1 MLLPIILAVVFIL
14 FITISSTRLEDI
26 NGHALEAFSQHQQ
39 TANNT
44 VTTSSLL
51 LDDSYPVRITN
62 GAIGQ
67 NNKTKMSSFSQIT
80 NNFRF
85 PRNPDNGSNH
95 SDIVFY
101 DSIKN
106 KTNIVR
112 QLPPNKNYIKN
123 KRVGFFS
130 Q

>member
-1 MLLPIILAVVFIL
+1 MLLPIILAIIFIL
-14 FITISSTRLEDI
+14 FVVLSSPRLEDV
-26 NGHALEAFSQHQQ
+26 NGNTLEAFSQHPQDE
-39 TANNT
+39 NNT
-44 VTTSSLL
+44 TLL
-51 LDDSYPVRITN
+51 LDDSYPVHITN
-62 GAIGQ
+62 GTVGQ
-67 NNKTKMSSFSQIT
+67 NNKTKMSSFAQIT

-85 PRNPDNGSNH
+85 PRNPDNGSND

-112 QLPPNKNYIKN
+112 QLPPTRVKNNGMN
-123 KRVGFFS
+123 KRVGYFI

>member
-1 MLLPIILAVVFIL
+1 MGSIMWRPIILAIVFIL
-14 FITISSTRLEDI
+14 FLVYSSTRLEDV
-26 NGHALEAFSQHQQ
+26 NGNALEPFSQQ
-39 TANNT
+39 NNNI
-44 VTTSSLL
+44 SSLL
-51 LDDSYPVRITN
+51 LDDSYPVHVMN
-62 GAIGQ
+62 GLIGQ
-67 NNKTKMSSFSQIT
+67 NNRTKMSSFSQIT

-95 SDIVFY
+95 SGIVFY

-112 QLPPNKNYIKN
+112 QLPPVTINSR
-123 KRVGFFS
+123 RVGFFL

>member
-14 FITISSTRLEDI
+14 FITLSSTRLEDI
-26 NGHALEAFSQHQQ
+26 NGNALEPFSQLPH
-39 TANNT
+39 NT
-44 VTTSSLL
+44 TTISSLL
-51 LDDSYPVRITN
+51 LDDVYPVHAIN
-62 GAIGQ
+62 GAVGQ

-95 SDIVFY
+95 SGIVFY

-112 QLPPNKNYIKN
+112 QLPPVKNN
-123 KRVGFFS
+123 NRVGYFS

>member
-1 MLLPIILAVVFIL
+1 MLLPIILLVVFIL

-26 NGHALEAFSQHQQ
+26 NGYALEPFSQQK
-39 TANNT
+39 NNGLKT
-44 VTTSSLL
+44 DLL
-51 LDDSYPVRITN
+51 LDGSFPVHIMN
-62 GAIGQ
+62 GSVGQ
-67 NNKTKMSSFSQIT
+67 NNKTRMSSFSQIT

-85 PRNPDNGSNH
+85 PRNPDNGSNY

-112 QLPPNKNYIKN
+112 QLPPAKINK
-123 KRVGFFS
+123 KRVGYFV

>member
-1 MLLPIILAVVFIL
+1 MLLPIIFIIIFIL
-14 FITISSTRLEDI
+14 FVVLSSPRLEDV
-26 NGHALEAFSQHQQ
+26 NGYALESFSQHQQ
-39 TANNT
+39 KQHNNT
-44 VTTSSLL
+44 LLL
-51 LDDSYPVRITN
+51 LDDSYPVHITN
-62 GAIGQ
+62 GAVGQ
-67 NNKTKMSSFSQIT
+67 NNKTKMSSFAQIT

-95 SDIVFY
+95 SGIVFY

-112 QLPPNKNYIKN
+112 QLPPVVKGR

>member
-1 MLLPIILAVVFIL
+1 MLLPIIFAIVFIL
-14 FITISSTRLEDI
+14 FIVLSSTRLEDI
-26 NGHALEAFSQHQQ
+26 NGNTLESFTQQ
-39 TANNT
+39 EQNANNT
-44 VTTSSLL
+44 PSLL
-51 LDDSYPVRITN
+51 LDDSYPVHITN
-62 GAIGQ
+62 GLIGQ
-67 NNKTKMSSFSQIT
+67 NNKTKMGSFSQIT

-95 SDIVFY
+95 SGIVFY

-112 QLPPNKNYIKN
+112 QLPHVNNC
-123 KRVGFFS
+123 KRVGYFS

>member
-1 MLLPIILAVVFIL
+1 MLLLIIFIIVFIL
-14 FITISSTRLEDI
+14 FVVLSSTRLEDV
-26 NGHALEAFSQHQQ
+26 NGNTLEPFSQVQQ
-39 TANNT
+39 NNNA
-44 VTTSSLL
+44 TTISSLL
-51 LDDSYPVRITN
+51 LDDSYPVHITN
-62 GAIGQ
+62 GAVGQ

-95 SDIVFY
+95 SGIVFY

-112 QLPPNKNYIKN
+112 QLPPVVNGV

>member
-1 MLLPIILAVVFIL
+1 MLLPIILLVVFIL
-14 FITISSTRLEDI
+14 FITISSTRLKDV
-26 NGHALEAFSQHQQ
+26 NCLEPFTQQ
-39 TANNT
+39 KNNHPKT
-44 VTTSSLL
+44 ELL
-51 LDDSYPVRITN
+51 LNDSYPVHIIN
-62 GAIGQ
+62 GLIRQ

-106 KTNIVR
+106 KTNIVM
-112 QLPPNKNYIKN
+112 QLPPVKQNRK
-123 KRVGFFS
+123 KRVGYFS